1 MRLFGSR
8 AETGLLDDSA
18 HKFKGLGRLAGA
30 RHPVVRCFDQAFLNS
45 VESQRRAFQD
55 EEEILLSD
63 GVIGG
68 MNEIPPT
75 ANGLLNLGL
84 GFFAHNQGIDQPVDL
99 ALDRLIRDRNF
110 LRHEVFGLSL
120 FGVSNLPSKP

>member
-8 AETGLLDDSA
+8 AETGLLDNST
-18 HKFKGLGRLAGA
+18 HKFKGLGGLARA
-30 RHPVVRCFDQAFLNS
+30 HHPVVRRFDQAFLNS

-55 EEEILLSD
+55 EEEILSSD

-68 MNEIPPT
+68 MNEVPP
-75 ANGLLNLGL
+75 AADGLLDLGL
-84 GFFAHNQGIDQPVDL
+84 GFFAYNQGIDQPVDL

-110 LRHEVFGLSL
+110 LRHEFFGLSR